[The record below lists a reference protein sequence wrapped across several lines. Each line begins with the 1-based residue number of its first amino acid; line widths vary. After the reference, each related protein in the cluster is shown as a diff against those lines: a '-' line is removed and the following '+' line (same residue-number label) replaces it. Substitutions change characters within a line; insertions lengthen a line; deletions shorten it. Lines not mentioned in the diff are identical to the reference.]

1 VGWQPH
7 IDEKDAMK
15 QVDSVQDE
23 PISTWHALTTQDT
36 LDKTQASRARGL
48 TLAEVSD
55 RQARFGPNALPVGR
69 KRGPLLRFLAQFN
82 NVLVWVLLIAAGVTL
97 LLDHAIDSAV
107 ILGVVLINAVIGLV
121 QEGKAESALEKIREM
136 LSPFALVLRDGV
148 RREIPAQ
155 ELVVGDIVFIAAGDK
170 VPADLRL
177 LEVYS
182 LSIEE
187 AALTG
192 ESLAVEK
199 SVDAVAADAALG
211 DRVCMAYSGT
221 IITAGQGCG
230 LVVGI
235 GMGTEIGRIS
245 QILEAVQELNTPLTR
260 KMNGFGKW
268 LSLAILIFAS
278 LAFAFGYWVQGYAMS
293 EMFLAAVGIAVAA
306 IPEGLPAIM
315 TISLAIGVQRMAKRR
330 AIIRKLPVVEALG
343 SVTVICSD
351 KTGTLTRNEM
361 MVQRVITAELDAI
374 VGGTGYSPHGDFR
387 QEGHKQ
393 SSTDGN
399 RKPVADDDE
408 NQRPATAGEGHP
420 LAPADYPV
428 LQQLGRVAGL
438 CNDAQ
443 ITHENNEW
451 LLAGDPTEG
460 ALASLSMKMGL
471 ESARLNEIYP
481 RLDVVPFDS
490 DYQFMATL
498 HPTPAGEQI
507 VLLKG
512 APEKVLALCDAVQL
526 DVDTRPLNPDHWR
539 ERMDD
544 MAARGMR
551 VLAIAERKRASEHGE
566 RLTLAEIQR
575 GGFLLLG
582 LVGMTDPPREE
593 VIAAIGRCHTA
604 GITVKMITGDHV
616 RTAQAIGEQIGIGAP
631 PAAVLS
637 SERAGSAVSAA
648 PLRALSGQEIDRLS
662 HEELMQVVRE
672 AHVFARATPEHK
684 LRLVEALQAQG
695 HVVAMTGDG
704 VNDAPALKRADVGV
718 AMGRKGTEAAKE
730 AAEMVLADDNFA
742 SIAAA
747 VEEGRTVYDNIR
759 KAIVFILPTNGGEAG
774 MLIVAILLGLTMPI
788 TPVQILWVNMV
799 TAITLALAIAFEDAE
814 RNIMRRPPRPP
825 NESLIQPFLLWR
837 IALVSGLLVAG
848 CLGLFLWEMD
858 RGESLEAARTA
869 AVNALVV
876 GEMAYLF
883 NSRHLTS
890 SVLSREGIL
899 GNRMVLLACAV
910 LVVLQLLMTYL
921 PVMQTLFGT
930 AALGWDSWWRILVFG
945 LGLFF
950 IIEFEKKMVSRRHRL
965 QVSPAHDAR

>member
-1 VGWQPH
+1 
-7 IDEKDAMK
+7 MN
-15 QVDSVQDE
+15 E
-23 PISTWHALTTQDT
+23 PLASAWHALTSEEA
-36 LDKTQASRARGL
+36 LSNTQANRPQGL
-48 TLAEVSD
+48 SQAKVVD
-55 RQARFGPNALPVGR
+55 RQQRFGPNALPAGR
-69 KRGPLLRFLAQFN
+69 KRGPVMRFLAQFN
-82 NVLVWVLLIAAGVTL
+82 NVLVWVLVVAAGVTL

-107 ILGVVLINAVIGLV
+107 ILGVVLINAIIGFV
-121 QEGKAESALEKIREM
+121 QEGKAESALEKIRQM

-148 RREIPAQ
+148 RREIPAH
-155 ELVVGDIVFIAAGDK
+155 ELVVGDVVFIAAGDK

-199 SVDAVAADAALG
+199 SVEPVAADAALG
-211 DRVCMAYSGT
+211 DRKSMAYSGT
-221 IITAGQGCG
+221 IITTGQGCG

-235 GMGTEIGRIS
+235 GKNTEIGRIS
-245 QILEAVQELNTPLTR
+245 QILEAVQELHTPLTR
-260 KMNGFGKW
+260 KMNVFGKW
-268 LSLAILIFAS
+268 LSLAILVVAS
-278 LAFAFGYWVQGYAMS
+278 LAFVFGYWVQGYPMS

-315 TISLAIGVQRMAKRR
+315 TISLAIGVQRMARR
-330 AIIRKLPVVEALG
+330 NAIIRKLPVVEALG

-374 VGGTGYSPHGDFR
+374 VGGTGYSPHGDFT
-387 QEGHKQ
+387 QEAQKI
-393 SSTDGN
+393 T
-399 RKPVADDDE
+399 
-408 NQRPATAGEGHP
+408 
-420 LAPADYPV
+420 PADYPV

-443 ITHENNEW
+443 IVQEEQEW

-471 ESARLNEIYP
+471 TAARLNEIYP

-526 DVDTRPLNPDHWR
+526 DVDTRPLHLTHWR
-539 ERMDD
+539 DRMDD

-551 VLAIAERKRASEHGE
+551 VLAIAERRRSTEHGP
-566 RLTLAEIQR
+566 RLSLGEIQQ
-575 GGFLLLG
+575 GGFHLLG

-593 VIAAIGRCHTA
+593 VIAAIRHCHTA

-616 RTAQAIGEQIGIGAP
+616 RTAQAIGEQIGIGP
-631 PAAVLS
+631 PSVTLAARQGV
-637 SERAGSAVSAA
+637 SAVTAQPPQ
-648 PLRALSGQEIDRLS
+648 PLRALSGQEIDRLNQDQ
-662 HEELMQVVRE
+662 LMQVVRE

-718 AMGRKGTEAAKE
+718 AMGKKGTEAAKE

-774 MLIVAILLGLTMPI
+774 MLIIAILLGLTMPI

-799 TAITLALAIAFEDAE
+799 TAVTLALAIAFESAE

-825 NESLIQPFLLWR
+825 GESLIQPFLLWR
-837 IALVSGLLVAG
+837 IALVSALLVAG

-858 RGESLEAARTA
+858 RGQSLEAARTA

-883 NSRHLTS
+883 NSRHLTG

-899 GNRMVLLACAV
+899 GNRMALLACSV
-910 LVVLQLLMTYL
+910 LAVLQLLFTYL
-921 PVMQTLFGT
+921 PVMQTLFGS
-930 AALGWDSWWRILVFG
+930 AALDIDSWWRILLFG
-945 LGLFF
+945 LGLFLV
-950 IIEFEKKMVSRRHRL
+950 IELEKRLFSRRHHTP
-965 QVSPAHDAR
+965 SHDH